1 MRSHVEWANKCEGW
15 GDGEGRREGRGG
27 AAELR
32 GERQNLVVSPGG
44 GDALQAPECTQTLSH
59 RGAAQP
65 ERARHR
71 ALCERERGREDGR
84 RRTKW
89 TGWVRKREGRARDQ
103 IWEVKE
109 KERRVLWRE
118 EGGGNK
124 MWWIWWMD
132 GWNNVWVYG
141 WKSWRVGEWQDRWSA
156 RKGKNSK
163 IMG

>member
-1 MRSHVEWANKCEGW
+1 MWSGRRKVKDEEMARKEGK
-15 GDGEGRREGRGG
+15 GREGRGG

-71 ALCERERGREDGR
+71 ALCERERGREEGRRR

-89 TGWVRKREGRARDQ
+89 RG
-103 IWEVKE
+103 
-109 KERRVLWRE
+109 
-118 EGGGNK
+118 
-124 MWWIWWMD
+124 
-132 GWNNVWVYG
+132 
-141 WKSWRVGEWQDRWSA
+141 
-156 RKGKNSK
+156 
-163 IMG
+163 

>member
-1 MRSHVEWANKCEGW
+1 MSGCCLHQGGMRSHVEWAKKSEGC
-15 GDGEGRREGRGG
+15 GDGEGGREGRGGG

-71 ALCERERGREDGR
+71 ALCERERGREEGR

-89 TGWVRKREGRARDQ
+89 TG
-103 IWEVKE
+103 
-109 KERRVLWRE
+109 
-118 EGGGNK
+118 
-124 MWWIWWMD
+124 
-132 GWNNVWVYG
+132 
-141 WKSWRVGEWQDRWSA
+141 
-156 RKGKNSK
+156 
-163 IMG
+163 

>member
-1 MRSHVEWANKCEGW
+1 MSSGRRKVKGEGM
-15 GDGEGRREGRGG
+15 GREGRRER

-71 ALCERERGREDGR
+71 ALCERERGREEENEVERVRER
-84 RRTKW
+84 RK
-89 TGWVRKREGRARDQ
+89 GRARDQ

-109 KERRVLWRE
+109 QRRGLMRE
-118 EGGGNK
+118 VGRRKPKQMSE
-124 MWWIWWMD
+124 WMD
-132 GWNNVWVYG
+132 EWTDG
-141 WKSWRVGEWQDRWSA
+141 WKW
-156 RKGKNSK
+156 
-163 IMG
+163 